1 MDPENMDPEN
11 MDTLQFGNRMNER
24 ARRGERLSD
33 EEIEFITNKSA
44 ELAKAP
50 TGKP

>member
-1 MDPENMDPEN
+1 MH
-11 MDTLQFGNRMNER
+11 TLQFRNSMNER
-24 ARRGERLSD
+24 AHRGERLSD

-50 TGKP
+50 AGKL

>member
-1 MDPENMDPEN
+1 
-11 MDTLQFGNRMNER
+11 MDTLQFGNRLNER

-44 ELAKAP
+44 EMANAP
-50 TGKP
+50 TGKPWKTVSS